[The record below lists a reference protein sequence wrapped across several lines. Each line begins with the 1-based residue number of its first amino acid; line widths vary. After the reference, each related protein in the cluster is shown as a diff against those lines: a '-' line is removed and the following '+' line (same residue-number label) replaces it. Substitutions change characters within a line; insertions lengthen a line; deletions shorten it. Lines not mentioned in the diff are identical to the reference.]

1 MDVDGRGVG
10 EDLKGVEGR
19 EVIIRISSIKIL
31 FSIKEKDLF
40 IFSLTLLFLKY
51 LYQTFLYML
60 D

>member
-1 MDVDGRGVG
+1 MDLDGRGVG

-19 EVIIRISSIKIL
+19 EAIIRISSIKIL